1 MKSVLI
7 SGNGIAGPTLAYW
20 LAAVG
25 FRPTIIE
32 HALHLRS
39 GGYIID
45 FWGSG
50 YDVAERMGLLPR
62 LLRQGYDIQE
72 VRLVDTH
79 GRRVGGFRADVFREL
94 TLGRYI
100 SVARGDLAQ
109 LIYRS
114 VENRCEIVFGDSVT
128 AIEQDAEGVRVAFE
142 RMPERRF
149 DIVIG
154 ADGLHSPVRRLVFG
168 SEDRFEK
175 YLGYCAGAFEVEG
188 YLPRD
193 ELVYVSYAVP
203 GKQVARFALRGNRT
217 LFLFVFA
224 SERPPTIDAHDTQ
237 AQKSLLRSEFA
248 DAGWE
253 CPQILAALETC
264 AEIYFDRVSQIRMDS
279 WSAGRV
285 ALLGDAAFCPSLLAG
300 QGSALAMAAAFVIAG
315 ELGRARDTPELAFR
329 RYEQLL
335 RAPILAKQVA
345 AEKFAAGFV
354 PRSALGLAIRNQITR
369 AFSIPLVAR
378 LAMGPSLID
387 RIALP
392 DYGAPSTL
400 LTS

>member
-20 LAAVG
+20 LAEEG

-32 HALHLRS
+32 RAPRLRS

-50 YDVAERMGLLPR
+50 YDVAERMGLLPE

-114 VENRCEIVFGDSVT
+114 VENHCESIFGDSVT

-142 RMPERRF
+142 GMPERRF

-154 ADGLHSPVRRLVFG
+154 ADGLHSPVRRLAFG
-168 SEDRFEK
+168 AEGRFEK
-175 YLGYCAGAFEVEG
+175 YLGYCVGAFEVEG
-188 YLPRD
+188 YRPRD

-203 GKQVARFALRGNRT
+203 GKQLARFSMRGDRT

-224 SERPPTIDAHDTQ
+224 SEQPPTIDAHATQ
-237 AQKSLLRSEFA
+237 IPKRVLWSQFA
-248 DAGWE
+248 NAGWE
-253 CPQILAALETC
+253 CPQILSALETC
-264 AEIYFDRVSQIRMDS
+264 DEIYFDRVSQIRMDR

-300 QGSALAMAAAFVIAG
+300 QGSALAMTAAYVLAG
-315 ELGRARDTPELAFR
+315 ELGRARDNPELAFR
-329 RYEQLL
+329 RYEQVL
-335 RAPILAKQVA
+335 RAPIFAKQVA

-354 PRSALGLAIRNQITR
+354 PRSALGLFIRNQITR
-369 AFSIPLVAR
+369 AFSIPLVAK

-392 DYGAPSTL
+392 DEQPS
-400 LTS
+400 

>member
-20 LAAVG
+20 LAAKG
-25 FRPTIIE
+25 FRPTLVE
-32 HALHLRS
+32 RAPRLRS

-50 YDVAERMGLLPR
+50 YDVAERMGLLPE
-62 LLRQGYDIQE
+62 LLRQGYDIRE
-72 VRLVDTH
+72 LRLVDTH
-79 GRRVGGFRADVFREL
+79 GHRVGGFRADVFREL
-94 TLGRYI
+94 TFGRYTT
-100 SVARGDLAQ
+100 VARADLAQ

-114 VENRCEIVFGDSVT
+114 VENRCESIFGDSVV
-128 AIEQDAEGVRVAFE
+128 AIEQDGEGVCVAFE
-142 RMPERRF
+142 HMPERRF

-168 SEDRFEK
+168 AEDRFEK
-175 YLGYCAGAFEVEG
+175 YLGYCVAAFEVEG
-188 YLPRD
+188 YRPRD
-193 ELVYVSYAVP
+193 DLVYVSYAIP
-203 GKQVARFALRGNRT
+203 GKQVARFSMRGDRT

-224 SERPPTIDAHDTQ
+224 SKQPPAVDGTQ
-237 AQKSLLRSEFA
+237 AQKRLLQSEFA

-264 AEIYFDRVSQIRMDS
+264 DEIYFDRVSQIRMDR
-279 WSAGRV
+279 WSARCV
-285 ALLGDAAFCPSLLAG
+285 ALVGDAAFCPSLLAG
-300 QGSALAMAAAFVIAG
+300 QGSALAMTAAYVLAG
-315 ELGRARDTPELAFR
+315 ELGRARDNPELAFQ

-354 PRSALGLAIRNQITR
+354 PRSALGLFIRNQITK
-369 AFSIPLVAR
+369 AFSIPLVAK
-378 LAMGPSLID
+378 LAMGRSLID
-387 RIALP
+387 RIAVP
-392 DYGAPSTL
+392 DYGQASPR
-400 LTS
+400 LTN